1 MSGGG
6 FPSILELEEE
16 IVALQ
21 FNDALVVVHVFLP
34 VVINLNN

>member
-6 FPSILELEEE
+6 IPSILELEEE

-21 FNDALVVVHVFLP
+21 LNDALVVVHVFLP
-34 VVINLNN
+34 VIVYLDD